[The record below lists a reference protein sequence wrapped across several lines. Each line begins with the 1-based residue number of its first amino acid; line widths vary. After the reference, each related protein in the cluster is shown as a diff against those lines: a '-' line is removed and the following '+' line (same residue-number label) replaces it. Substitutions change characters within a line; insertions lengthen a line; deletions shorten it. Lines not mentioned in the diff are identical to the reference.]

1 MAYTLNIKIG
11 NSSLTIVDDFLVQYI
26 TKRLLWWQLFIS
38 FIQEGQYEKKLEIQ
52 FDTG

>member
-1 MAYTLNIKIG
+1 MADTLHIKIG
-11 NSSLTIVDDFLVQYI
+11 KSSLTIADDFFIQYI

-38 FIQEGQYEKKLEIQ
+38 FIQDGQYEKKLEIQ